1 MGRRK
6 LYCHRYIIGFDN
18 YPAVTDGSSYF
29 LRERLES
36 PECNI
41 GTVITVVIETRDANC
56 ESNLTGA
63 IPAILLKE
71 PVKVAAIPPITDVF
85 IKLRRLIEFIA
96 NDFSLQR

>member
-1 MGRRK
+1 MARR
-6 LYCHRYIIGFDN
+6 ISFEN
-18 YPAVTDGSSYF
+18 GSRALNAMSA
-29 LRERLES
+29 RLS
-36 PECNI
+36 P
-41 GTVITVVIETRDANC
+41 VVIETRDANC